1 MTEELSHPLSSISTD
16 LLAILVF
23 LKQGSKTLTETI
35 CQGGEI
41 WRRKWC
47 LFSSLA
53 RIHIWGWEAMPSLQ
67 LFRSC
72 FSIHFYRFFTLLIK
86 YRLLSILRGKRMKF
100 TVMHMIHRSP
110 THADSE
116 KCPELQ
122 WNSSMFFFFFF
133 SCNTVDIPK
142 ILVTYN
148 LSLRLSIHWPHFW
161 DSWAAHST
169 ASLPPCCRKISMSSP
184 FDRVEVTDFLVGCTM
199 ISLETRTAR
208 TAKLV
213 LKS

>member
-1 MTEELSHPLSSISTD
+1 MKEKMMLIFITGTD
-16 LLAILVF
+16 THLGLRSNALTTAF
-23 LKQGSKTLTETI
+23 SK
-35 CQGGEI
+35 
-41 WRRKWC
+41 
-47 LFSSLA
+47 LF
-53 RIHIWGWEAMPSLQ
+53 Q
-67 LFRSC
+67 
-72 FSIHFYRFFTLLIK
+72 YTLLQIFYSAHK
-86 YRLLSILRGKRMKF
+86 IQTTLHFERKEDEVHCNAHDPQEPYSCGLWEVPWTSVKF
-100 TVMHMIHRSP
+100 LNV
-110 THADSE
+110 
-116 KCPELQ
+116 
-122 WNSSMFFFFFF
+122 FFFFF